1 MGFFRKQVVL
11 FKSLK
16 AHPYHTAKMVREDR
30 TAWKTN
36 YFQRI
41 EKLIEEYPTC
51 FLVSADN
58 VGSKQMQQIRIALR
72 GRGEVLMGKNKMMR
86 KALRGQLSKYPQ
98 LEKLLPGIVGNVG
111 FVFTN
116 EDLCEVRDV
125 ILSNKKEAPAKAGA
139 IAPLDVFV
147 PGGNTGQGPEK
158 TSFFQA
164 LAIPTK
170 ITKGTIEILS
180 DIHLVHKDEKVGA
193 SEAALL
199 QMLNIKPFHYG
210 LIISHVYD
218 NGAVFSP
225 EILDITDDDI
235 IKKFSSGITN
245 IAAASLAIGYPTVA
259 SVPHSV
265 INAFKKL
272 QRSRNT
278 WQTQASSRQ
287 LLHLSKLHLQLLKKR
302 KKRLRRTTQMN
313 LDPMMTWDSVYL
325 TNINLKRE
333 IGNVCLFLVI
343 R

>member
-1 MGFFRKQVVL
+1 
-11 FKSLK
+11 
-16 AHPYHTAKMVREDR
+16 MVKEDR
-30 TAWKTN
+30 TAWKAN

-41 EKLIEEYPTC
+41 ERLIEEFTTC
-51 FLVSADN
+51 FVVSADN

-72 GRGEVLMGKNKMMR
+72 GKGEVLMGKNTMMR
-86 KALRGQLSKYPQ
+86 KALRGQMAKNPN
-98 LEKLLPGIVGNVG
+98 LEKLLPCIVGNIG

-116 EDLCEVRDV
+116 EDLCEVRDI

-180 DIHLVHKDEKVGA
+180 EIHLIKVDEKVGA

-210 LIISHVYD
+210 LGINQVYD

-235 IKKFSSGITN
+235 LKKFTSGISN

-265 INAFKKL
+265 VNGFK
-272 QRSRNT
+272 
-278 WQTQASSRQ
+278 
-287 LLHLSKLHLQLLKKR
+287 
-302 KKRLRRTTQMN
+302 
-313 LDPMMTWDSVYL
+313 
-325 TNINLKRE
+325 NIAA
-333 IGNVCLFLVI
+333 VCLEADIDIPQIATIKEFLADPSKFAAVAAPVEAAAPAVEEKKEEAKKEESESGSDDDMGFGLFD
-343 R
+343 

>member
-1 MGFFRKQVVL
+1 
-11 FKSLK
+11 
-16 AHPYHTAKMVREDR
+16 MVKEDR
-30 TAWKTN
+30 TAWKAN

-41 EKLIEEYPTC
+41 ERLIEEFTTC
-51 FLVSADN
+51 FVVSADN

-72 GRGEVLMGKNKMMR
+72 GKGEVLMGKNTMMR
-86 KALRGQLSKYPQ
+86 KALRGQMAKNPN
-98 LEKLLPGIVGNVG
+98 LEKLLPCIAGNIG

-116 EDLCEVRDV
+116 EDLCEVRDI

-180 DIHLVHKDEKVGA
+180 EIHLIKQDEKVGA

-210 LIISHVYD
+210 LGINQVYD

-235 IKKFSSGITN
+235 LKKFTSGISN
-245 IAAASLAIGYPTVA
+245 IAAAKIFDYNVTMRAYNFG
-259 SVPHSV
+259 VPVGERV
-265 INAFKKL
+265 I
-272 QRSRNT
+272 S
-278 WQTQASSRQ
+278 
-287 LLHLSKLHLQLLKKR
+287 
-302 KKRLRRTTQMN
+302 
-313 LDPMMTWDSVYL
+313 P
-325 TNINLKRE
+325 
-333 IGNVCLFLVI
+333 
-343 R
+343 

>member
-1 MGFFRKQVVL
+1 
-11 FKSLK
+11 
-16 AHPYHTAKMVREDR
+16 MVKEDR
-30 TAWKTN
+30 TAWKAN
-36 YFQRI
+36 YFLRI
-41 EKLIEEYPTC
+41 ERLIEEFSTC
-51 FLVSADN
+51 FIVSADN

-72 GRGEVLMGKNKMMR
+72 GKGEVLMGKNTMMR
-86 KALRGQLSKYPQ
+86 KALRGQIAKNPQ
-98 LEKLLPGIVGNVG
+98 LEKLLPCIVGNVG

-116 EDLCEVRDV
+116 EDLCEVRDI

-180 DIHLVHKDEKVGA
+180 EIHLIKQDEKVGA

-210 LIISHVYD
+210 LGINQVYD

-235 IKKFSSGITN
+235 LKRFTSGISN

-265 INAFKKL
+265 VNGFK
-272 QRSRNT
+272 
-278 WQTQASSRQ
+278 
-287 LLHLSKLHLQLLKKR
+287 
-302 KKRLRRTTQMN
+302 
-313 LDPMMTWDSVYL
+313 
-325 TNINLKRE
+325 NIAA
-333 IGNVCLFLVI
+333 VCLEADIDIPQIATIKEYLADPSKFAAAAAPVEAAAPAAEEKKEEAKKEESESGSDDDMGFGLFD
-343 R
+343 